1 MSAETAKIIPIN
13 PEAELEMETLTLY
26 EQATSLTISDPAT
39 YAAAGEVGKSLK
51 ALEKKI
57 TEYFEPLRVAAKAN
71 YDAVLKK
78 KNDEL
83 APVQEAMDVVRKT
96 MNTYAQEQERIRQE
110 AERKARMKAEE
121 AARKERER
129 LLAQA
134 EKAIDKGKDEK
145 AEELLDRAELVCAAP
160 VTVAPAVDKTIHTAS
175 GNITQV
181 REIRVDVVDM
191 VAFVKELCASNPGA
205 IPSILKIGDGPLK
218 SFIKANGIEKYSGL
232 RIEKTVG
239 VRL

>member
-13 PEAELEMETLTLY
+13 PESELEQETLTLY

-83 APVQEAMDVVRKT
+83 APVQEAMDIVRKT
-96 MNTYAQEQERIRQE
+96 MNVYAQEQERIRQE
-110 AERKARMKAEE
+110 AERKARMEAEE

-160 VTVAPAVDKTIHTAS
+160 VTVAPVVDKTIHTAS
-175 GNITQV
+175 GNITQ
-181 REIRVDVVDM
+181 
-191 VAFVKELCASNPGA
+191 AKELQITVTDVKAFISELVKRNVAPTMIDIKA
-205 IPSILKIGDGPLK
+205 GPLK
-218 SFIKANGIEKYSGL
+218 AWVKANAIESFPGL
-232 RIEKTVG
+232 HINQTVS